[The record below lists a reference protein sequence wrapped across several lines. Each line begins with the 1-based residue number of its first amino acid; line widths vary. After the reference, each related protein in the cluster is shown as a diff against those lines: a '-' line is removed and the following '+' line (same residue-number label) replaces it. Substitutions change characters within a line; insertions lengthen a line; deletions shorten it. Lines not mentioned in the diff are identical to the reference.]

1 MNKIKKMKT
10 TRVAAKTKAKLLE
23 DLEIKQ
29 TVVTAAVAAKQNRKA
44 AIDSLL
50 VVRS

>member
-1 MNKIKKMKT
+1 MKT
-10 TRVAAKTKAKLLE
+10 TRVAAKTIKAKAKLLE